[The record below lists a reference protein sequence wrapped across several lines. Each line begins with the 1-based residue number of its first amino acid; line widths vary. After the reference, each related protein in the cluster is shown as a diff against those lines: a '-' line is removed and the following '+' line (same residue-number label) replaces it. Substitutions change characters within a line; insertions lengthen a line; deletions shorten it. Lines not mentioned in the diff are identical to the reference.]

1 MKKETRTLIAYRLE
15 RAQESLEEAK
25 ILLERGYGN
34 TFVNR
39 LYYACFYAVSSL
51 LLSRGLSSAKH
62 SGIRSLFHQNFV
74 KSNLVSVELGH
85 LYDRLFDNRQ
95 KGDYA
100 DLVRF
105 DVEEVS
111 EWYDETRGFVETVE
125 NILKEELEKD

>member
-15 RAQESLEEAK
+15 RARESLEETK

-34 TFVNR
+34 TFVKR

-62 SGIRSLFHQNFV
+62 SGVRSLFHQNFL
-74 KSNLVSVELGH
+74 KCNLVSVELGH

-100 DLVRF
+100 DLV
-105 DVEEVS
+105 
-111 EWYDETRGFVETVE
+111 
-125 NILKEELEKD
+125 